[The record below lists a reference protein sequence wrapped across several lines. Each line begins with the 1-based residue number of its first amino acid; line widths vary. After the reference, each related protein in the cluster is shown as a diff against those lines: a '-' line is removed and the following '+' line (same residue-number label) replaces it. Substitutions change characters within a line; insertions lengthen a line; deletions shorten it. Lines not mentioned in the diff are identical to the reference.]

1 MLHPCYTRY
10 TLKNRVNH
18 QYLQALLHPYT
29 LKRENSIL
37 SHVASIY
44 VDIVDTMRYH
54 LAVGEREIVM
64 IVPLHRLCAVCNA
77 VVTPERAKDF
87 VTCITHTASTERKL
101 YQVIF

>member
-37 SHVASIY
+37 SHIASIY

-54 LAVGEREIVM
+54 LAIGKYGVVM
-64 IVPLHRLCAVCNA
+64 IVAEIVPSCTTGLHSFSIPRNHE
-77 VVTPERAKDF
+77 T
-87 VTCITHTASTERKL
+87 L
-101 YQVIF
+101 YR